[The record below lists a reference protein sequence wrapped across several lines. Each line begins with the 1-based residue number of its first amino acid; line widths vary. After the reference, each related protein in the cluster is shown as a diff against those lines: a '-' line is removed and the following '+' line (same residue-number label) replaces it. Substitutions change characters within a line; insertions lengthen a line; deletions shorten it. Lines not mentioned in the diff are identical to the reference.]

1 MKTLRNVFPKISQP
15 ARDGGG
21 VGNAGSLAI
30 ISPVPVV
37 DSACE
42 LEAVDC

>member
-1 MKTLRNVFPKISQP
+1 MLFPKISQP
-15 ARDGGG
+15 VSDGGD
-21 VGNAGSLAI
+21 VGNAGNLAI
-30 ISPVPVV
+30 ISSFSLV